1 MFEGD
6 IFAKLYYNTI
16 HLFILQINWLF
27 FYIFSFVDL
36 DKFPANSNHID
47 YHNNQREFTGKLD

>member
-36 DKFPANSNHID
+36 DKFPANSNHVD
-47 YHNNQREFTGKLD
+47 YHNNQREFTGK